1 MSKETEKLLISAQ
14 KLVQKGQIDK
24 AIKEYH
30 KILEIDK
37 RDVRT
42 HLRLGDLYAK
52 SKNKESAV
60 KHYLEAAKYYTKD
73 GFYSKAVSVYKQVLN
88 LDDTREDVYVNLADL
103 YQRLGMVGE
112 ALGQYQRISADYEKE
127 GKLKEA
133 MDIYRKMAELDPK
146 NVMVLTKL
154 AELYYKNGM
163 KKEGYQAFKRALEE
177 LKEQNRFEE
186 YVRLM
191 EKLAKAD
198 PENAENLKE
207 LVGIYIKR
215 KMYDRVYPILIKV
228 REREPDNL
236 EMLTN
241 LAQVCIKLDR
251 KTEAVNFFKELSK
264 GYQKKGLRQKA
275 KETLEKVLEL
285 DPNDESVRRTLGA
298 SAPKE
303 EEVVEL
309 EEEVGGG
316 AKPAVEEEVEELE
329 EAVEES
335 VVISAPKEKEM
346 SAETLGPEQIKE
358 HLTEAD
364 VYFKYGLR
372 DKALTHIQAVLKSDP
387 QNIEA
392 FKRLKTVELDSKNQ
406 SAALETLKTIA
417 TLAEKKADW
426 QSLKESG
433 LEYLKLAPNDP
444 LAQKWLK
451 KAEGELAKQVS
462 ARTAELAEEPEV
474 MEEEPEV
481 IEEAPSPK
489 PSVQAKPAEAKK
501 APSVVSA
508 KPAKDEVVVISGRAK
523 PALDFK
529 EEIEEAEFYVQQ
541 GLIEY
546 ALKSY
551 LDILQKD
558 PSHKQALKRVKELE
572 EQIKQKAPKEEEAP
586 VVVEEEVPVVV
597 EEEVEEE
604 VIISEPAGVSVEE
617 EPRAVMGAEQAKIE
631 ARQEP
636 LVSEAPKEEM
646 IEEQVEVEEE
656 EEKLDIGLEPGQ
668 VETEQIAKIAPEP
681 EIPSQVISADG
692 SEEQR
697 EVERASEATQEAR
710 VAGGAEE
717 GLFDL
722 AAELE
727 KEDLGPAPD
736 VKGLSTSEKYSF
748 EDMFKAFKEGV
759 SKVVSEEDAG
769 THYDL
774 GIAYKEMGLYEDAV
788 REFQGALKAGHNPS
802 DCYLMMGLCAMERG
816 RYEQAIEEYERGLSA
831 GGISEK
837 EKSAFFYELGQA
849 WAGLGDFNR
858 ALKMFEKSQALDP
871 GFRNVESRV
880 KELRARLSGGKP
892 EVLPAPSR
900 GEVRWESAA
909 LKSEEQEKAEQA
921 EDEEEKKRKGKKI
934 TYV

>member
-1 MSKETEKLLISAQ
+1 MSKETEKLLFSAQ

-24 AIKEYH
+24 AIKEYL

-37 RDVRT
+37 KDVKT

-73 GFYSKAVSVYKQVLN
+73 GFYSKAVSVYKQILN

-112 ALGQYQRISADYEKE
+112 ALGQYQRISANYEKE

-146 NVMVLTKL
+146 NVLVLTKL

-215 KMYDRVYPILIKV
+215 KMYDRAYPMLVKV

-236 EMLTN
+236 EALTN

-251 KTEAVNFFKELSK
+251 KDEAVNFFKELAK

-275 KETLEKVLEL
+275 KEVLEKVLEL
-285 DPNDESVRRTLGA
+285 DPNDESVRRALGA

-309 EEEVGGG
+309 EEEVGGI
-316 AKPAVEEEVEELE
+316 AKPEAEEEVEELE

-335 VVISAPKEKEM
+335 VVISAPKKEEVPTEIL
-346 SAETLGPEQIKE
+346 SPEQIKE

-387 QNIEA
+387 KNIEA
-392 FKRLKTVELDSKNQ
+392 FKRLKIVELDSKNQ

-417 TLAEKKADW
+417 TLAEQKADW
-426 QSLKESG
+426 QSLQETG
-433 LEYLKLAPNDP
+433 LEYLKLVPNDP
-444 LAQKWLK
+444 LAQRWLK
-451 KAEGELAKQVS
+451 KAEEELTKQVV
-462 ARTAELAEEPEV
+462 AKAPEVAEQAEV

-481 IEEAPSPK
+481 IEEAPAVAPSP
-489 PSVQAKPAEAKK
+489 PAKPAEAKK
-501 APSVVSA
+501 AQPT
-508 KPAKDEVVVISGRAK
+508 KEQVVVISGRAK

-572 EQIKQKAPKEEEAP
+572 EAIKQKAPKEEAP
-586 VVVEEEVPVVV
+586 EVIEEETPVVV

-604 VIISEPAGVSVEE
+604 VVISEPAEVSGKQE
-617 EPRAVMGAEQAKIE
+617 EPRASVETQPAQIE
-631 ARQEP
+631 TSQEP
-636 LVSEAPKEEM
+636 IVSEPPEEV

-668 VETEQIAKIAPEP
+668 AEKVAGFAPES
-681 EIPSQVISADG
+681 EIPAQVISAG
-692 SEEQR
+692 GLEEPKSA
-697 EVERASEATQEAR
+697 ERADEASQEPGL
-710 VAGGAEE
+710 GGAEE

-736 VKGLSTSEKYSF
+736 VQGLSTSEKYSF

-802 DCYLMMGLCAMERG
+802 DCYLMAGLCAMERG

-831 GGISEK
+831 GKISEK

-849 WAGLGDFNR
+849 WVGLGDFNR

-871 GFRNVESRV
+871 GFRDVESRV
-880 KELRARLSGGKP
+880 KELKARLSGVKP
-892 EVLPAPSR
+892 EVPPAPSR
-900 GEVRWESAA
+900 EEVRWESAA
-909 LKSEEQEKAEQA
+909 LKSEEQEKAEEA
-921 EDEEEKKRKGKKI
+921 EGEEEKKKKGKKI